1 MGGLTV
7 TACLFSTL
15 INMIVLD
22 RVFTKVYMMNI
33 KQAFSSQ
40 PPKNLIRYEKRAT
53 DTLMQVTHDEV
64 EGFVSSIR
72 EEGDGKTSAH

>member
-22 RVFTKVYMMNI
+22 RVFTKVYMINI

-40 PPKNLIRYEKRAT
+40 PRKDLVRYEKQENEI
-53 DTLMQVTHDEV
+53 LMQVTHSEV
-64 EGFVSSIR
+64 EGFV
-72 EEGDGKTSAH
+72 

>member
-1 MGGLTV
+1 M
-7 TACLFSTL
+7 TACLISTL

-22 RVFTKVYMMNI
+22 RVFTKVYMINI

-40 PPKNLIRYEKRAT
+40 PPKNLIPYEKRET
-53 DTLMQVTHDEV
+53 ETLMQVTHDEV

-72 EEGDGKTSAH
+72 EEGEGKTSAQ